1 MTIDLKIDGPDNWA
15 NILWSKQIGSVDG
28 QLGNRLPSI
37 ILTPDGR
44 LEVSASFS
52 GIWNWYWNTEIIR
65 GIGWFTLNLR
75 HYNGK
80 FQIYIDNVL
89 KHEYIN
95 TMPQD
100 WDNVELALGF
110 GSAAV
115 AEFKNFVFQGFG
127 K

>member
-1 MTIDLKIDGPDNWA
+1 MKKSYFSTFREI
-15 NILWSKQIGSVDG
+15 
-28 QLGNRLPSI
+28 
-37 ILTPDGR
+37 
-44 LEVSASFS
+44 FS
-52 GIWNWYWNTEIIR
+52 GFWNWYWITEIIR

-100 WDNVELALGF
+100 WDNVELALGV